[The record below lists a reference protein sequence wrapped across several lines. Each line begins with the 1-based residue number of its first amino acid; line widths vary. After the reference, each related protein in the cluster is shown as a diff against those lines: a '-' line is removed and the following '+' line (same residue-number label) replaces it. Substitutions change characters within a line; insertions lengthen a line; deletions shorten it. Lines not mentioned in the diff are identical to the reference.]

1 MPTFIDTGEEYLNA
15 AHIISIDT
23 IPGDETI
30 WIRLETAG
38 KQNSYQPPRPVKSER
53 FFHGKE
59 VKMADPRSPP
69 QGDFARNV
77 SKLWEMITNGS

>member
-1 MPTFIDTGEEYLNA
+1 MDPAGYRGNA
-15 AHIISIDT
+15 APAAESIFRPSSKRLIS
-23 IPGDETI
+23 
-30 WIRLETAG
+30 TAG

>member
-1 MPTFIDTGEEYLNA
+1 M
-15 AHIISIDT
+15 
-23 IPGDETI
+23 
-30 WIRLETAG
+30 
-38 KQNSYQPPRPVKSER
+38 KSER

-77 SKLWEMITNGS
+77 SKLWEMITNGSWHQRKRLLNSLIRIPRQNNLQLNMEHAVNSIKKGKETASVKN